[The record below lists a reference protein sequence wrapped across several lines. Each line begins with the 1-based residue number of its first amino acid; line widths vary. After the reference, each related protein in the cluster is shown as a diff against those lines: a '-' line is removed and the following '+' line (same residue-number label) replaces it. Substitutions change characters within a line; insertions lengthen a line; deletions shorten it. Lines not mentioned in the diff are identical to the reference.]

1 MFGRPVMPHSLLALA
16 LAVYA
21 HAAPGK
27 SPLQLRPLMYQ
38 SRGDDSTA
46 CAFRLTSSSEFR
58 TDVFKWAMGDVAWLN
73 VGGDD
78 VSIQVVKEQD
88 FPLRKH
94 EITIGDRSLREFKG
108 AGLRAVLDTRV
119 TRVCP
124 RDNPYCEI
132 WYEAGTLSVTKGSA
146 SVKVQVKGACTAG

>member
-1 MFGRPVMPHSLLALA
+1 MRHFLLALTF
-16 LAVYA
+16 AVYA
-21 HAAPGK
+21 HANAGE
-27 SPLQLRPLMYQ
+27 SHLQVRPLKYQ
-38 SRGDDSTA
+38 SRADDSTA

-58 TDVFKWAMGDVAWLN
+58 TDVFKWAMGDEAWLN

-78 VSIQVVKEQD
+78 VSVRVVKEQD
-88 FPLRKH
+88 FPVRKH
-94 EITIGDRSLREFKG
+94 EITVGDRSIREFKG

-124 RDNPYCEI
+124 KDNPYCEM
-132 WYEAGTLSVTKGSA
+132 WYEAGTLSVTKAAA